1 MKKILTSFA
10 LIVAAGMFLSAQN
23 IPQAA
28 KDKAA
33 DLVSKMTLRLSVK
46 DDMIAED
53 ENFDQIVKAA

>member
-10 LIVAAGMFLSAQN
+10 LIVAAGMILSAQN

-33 DLVSKMTLRLSVK
+33 DLVSKMTLEEKVSMLSGY
-46 DDMIAED
+46 ED
-53 ENFDQIVKAA
+53 GFHTFPV

>member
-10 LIVAAGMFLSAQN
+10 LIVAAGMILSAQN

-33 DLVSKMTLRLSVK
+33 DAEIQKSF
-46 DDMIAED
+46 AED
-53 ENFDQIVKAA
+53 